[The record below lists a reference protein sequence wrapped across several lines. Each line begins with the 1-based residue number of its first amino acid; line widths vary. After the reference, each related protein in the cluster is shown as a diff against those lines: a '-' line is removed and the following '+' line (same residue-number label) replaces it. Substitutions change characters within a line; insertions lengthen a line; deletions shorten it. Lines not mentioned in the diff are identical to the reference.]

1 MSLVALIFLNC
12 NAVSIAFA
20 DLCDEVNLFLGPPPA
35 HVSATARHTRVCYH
49 SSWSCM
55 RARTC
60 PCISMNPSPCCFLAG
75 GIEELAQYPA
85 LALELPA
92 LEFIKVDCPQKR
104 IAAPNPT
111 AKIPC
116 LVDALTKLTS
126 QC

>member
-1 MSLVALIFLNC
+1 MSLGTLSFLSC
-12 NAVSIAFA
+12 NAVSITFT
-20 DLCDEVNLFLGPPPA
+20 DLCDELNLFLGPPTTV

-60 PCISMNPSPCCFLAG
+60 RFISMNPSPCCFFADG
-75 GIEELAQYPA
+75 TEELVQYPA
-85 LALELPA
+85 LALELSA

-111 AKIPC
+111 AKIH
-116 LVDALTKLTS
+116 
-126 QC
+126 